1 MFAVVALSRCVVYC
15 NGESHHESIVA
26 TLEARCFSRIIGAM
40 DHSLQFRKALA
51 LRVAGALGISFAVVG
66 TGPGCGAK
74 VVVDGPTGGA
84 GGAGGVGGVGGFGS
98 EGGNGLG
105 GTGNA
110 GANGGFGGTLMTTV
124 TATSASSSGNSMC
137 DMPIGSPTDFLACI
151 QPDSTGSCP
160 AQKNAFGPISQTLDG
175 CTCLRSVE
183 SEPSPDPSGGSLCCY
198 KTLVE
203 FVCVVGRALPSENGP
218 IVAPFDNAKRGW
230 CEEEL
235 LPCVDGLSATE
246 REIIAQRWIRDGLFE
261 HASIASF
268 SRLALALLA
277 TSADADLV
285 RAAHE
290 AALDEVRHAKRSL
303 SLAAAYRGEPV
314 SPRALPLP
322 DVLPLGADLVE
333 LAVASVVEGAVGETL
348 AAVLA
353 AEQAAV
359 AEDPA
364 VRRVL
369 LGIADDESRHAELA
383 YRVIAF
389 AIAAGGQPVRE
400 AVSRAFAEASS
411 RLPAPAEDVALPAN
425 VARAHGFVASSVMR
439 AAFVRAM
446 DDIVLP
452 LGGALC
458 RTAVGVA

>member
-1 MFAVVALSRCVVYC
+1 
-15 NGESHHESIVA
+15 
-26 TLEARCFSRIIGAM
+26 M

-51 LRVAGALGISFAVVG
+51 VRVAGALGISFALVG
-66 TGPGCGAK
+66 NVAGCGAK
-74 VVVDGPTGGA
+74 VVVDGSTGGA
-84 GGAGGVGGVGGFGS
+84 GGAGGFGGAA
-98 EGGNGLG
+98 GNGAG
-105 GTGNA
+105 GTINTG
-110 GANGGFGGTLMTTV
+110 GNGGFGGTSTTSATTTV
-124 TATSASSSGNSMC
+124 GSSSGSSMC
-137 DMPIGSPTDFLACI
+137 DSPIGPPTEFLACF
-151 QPDSTGSCP
+151 QPGIVGCP
-160 AQKNAFGPISQTLDG
+160 DQMNAWIPITNSLDI
-175 CTCLRSVE
+175 CTCLRSIE
-183 SEPSPDPSGGSLCCY
+183 SGPSPDPSGGGLCCY
-198 KTLVE
+198 NTLVE
-203 FVCVVGRALPSENGP
+203 FVCVVGRALPSESGP
-218 IVAPFDNAKRGW
+218 IVAQFDNGKRGW
-230 CEEEL
+230 SEENL
-235 LPCVDGLSATE
+235 VPCVDGLSVAE
-246 REIIAQRWIRDGLFE
+246 REIIAERWIRDGLFE

-290 AALDEVRHAKRSL
+290 AALDEVRHAKLSL

-314 SPRALPLP
+314 APRALPLP
-322 DVLPLGADLVE
+322 EALPLGADLVE

-364 VRRVL
+364 VCRVL

-383 YRVIAF
+383 FRVIAF
-389 AIAAGGQPVRE
+389 AIAAGGQPVRD
-400 AVSRAFAEASS
+400 AVSRAFAEAST

-425 VARAHGFVASSVMR
+425 VARAHGFVASNVTR

-458 RTAVGVA
+458 RVAVGSA